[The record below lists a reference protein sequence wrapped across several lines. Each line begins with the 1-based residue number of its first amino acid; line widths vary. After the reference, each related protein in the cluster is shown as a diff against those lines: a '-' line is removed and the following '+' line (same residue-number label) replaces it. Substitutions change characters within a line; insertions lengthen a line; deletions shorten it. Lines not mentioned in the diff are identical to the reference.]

1 MSQSKTIEFYFD
13 FGSPATFLAYTQ
25 IEAIA
30 ERTGAELVWKPML
43 LGGVFKATGNASPVL
58 IPAKGR
64 WMMGDIMRWA
74 ERYGTHIRYPEGF
87 PLNTLAL
94 MRGVIGFQQTQSAAT
109 ARRFID
115 VMFRAIWQQQQDLRD
130 SETLAQVL
138 TENDFDP
145 DAFLVMVS
153 DPEIKQALI
162 HQTTT
167 AVERGV
173 FGAQRSLSAAR
184 CTLVRT
190 GWIGLRQRPRLPR
203 NRAREPLPSFC
214 YVQPGHSLRRQALTA
229 PSRCHQPVLLCTPLA
244 TCDRAG
250 NSRPAPPA
258 RKPIVSPV
266 RARRACRMSLAVGP
280 GDKPE

>member
-94 MRGVIGFQQTQSAAT
+94 MRGVIFRITPVSLYSIVLIT
-109 ARRFID
+109 A
-115 VMFRAIWQQQQDLRD
+115 L
-130 SETLAQVL
+130 VL
-138 TENDFDP
+138 PTRLVADP
-145 DAFLVMVS
+145 V
-153 DPEIKQALI
+153 EIG
-162 HQTTT
+162 T
-167 AVERGV
+167 
-173 FGAQRSLSAAR
+173 
-184 CTLVRT
+184 
-190 GWIGLRQRPRLPR
+190 
-203 NRAREPLPSFC
+203 
-214 YVQPGHSLRRQALTA
+214 
-229 PSRCHQPVLLCTPLA
+229 
-244 TCDRAG
+244 
-250 NSRPAPPA
+250 
-258 RKPIVSPV
+258 
-266 RARRACRMSLAVGP
+266 
-280 GDKPE
+280 

>member
-74 ERYGTHIRYPEGF
+74 ERYGTNIRYPEGF

-173 FGAQRSLSAAR
+173 FGAPTFFVGGEMHFGQDRLDWVEAAASS
-184 CTLVRT
+184 T
-190 GWIGLRQRPRLPR
+190 
-203 NRAREPLPSFC
+203 
-214 YVQPGHSLRRQALTA
+214 
-229 PSRCHQPVLLCTPLA
+229 
-244 TCDRAG
+244 
-250 NSRPAPPA
+250 
-258 RKPIVSPV
+258 
-266 RARRACRMSLAVGP
+266 
-280 GDKPE
+280 